1 MQLPIKRVYPAFF
14 LTDINKIFAFL
25 TLSYQSQKFVSLALT
40 GVQLATGRTKA
51 MQANRSI

>member
-51 MQANRSI
+51 IQANRSI